1 MATPYI
7 LLLTSVALTAVAQ
20 ILFKSAIRAMP
31 READLMSFLG
41 TVIVSPMVL
50 VGILLF
56 GLGFLIWLV
65 ALRDLP
71 VSRAYAFVA
80 FGIVLVTLFGSVF
93 LKEGL
98 TLSGGVGV
106 ALVVA
111 GLAVMALSSA

>member
-1 MATPYI
+1 MAMPYL

-31 READLMSFLG
+31 RDADLLSFLQAVLLSP
-41 TVIVSPMVL
+41 TVL
-50 VGILLF
+50 LGILLF

-80 FGIVLVTLFGSVF
+80 FGIVLVTLFGHLF
-93 LKEGL
+93 LRESIP
-98 TLSGGVGV
+98 LSGGVGM
-106 ALVVA
+106 ALVVT
-111 GLAVMALSSA
+111 GLAVMALSRA